1 MSTERIISEEG
12 ETNPEL
18 EAPQE
23 NNVEPELQPQNII
36 DYQNVHDIN
45 QPSNSNKIH
54 CCTCCHSFLAILIM
68 SSIIIVTI
76 LELKARYRCDGLYSL
91 VDIFVGFS
99 ILILIV
105 LLIIYIKLKKE
116 KFLNAFT
123 FYHLFTL
130 FWSVPSLLSAF
141 FYSNERS
148 KYERS
153 YKLLKGGKLL
163 LILISFIINF
173 AFFKCKKSK
182 QE

>member
-1 MSTERIISEEG
+1 MLYVLIFDYFAYSYYVLLLICK
-12 ETNPEL
+12 PYL
-18 EAPQE
+18 
-23 NNVEPELQPQNII
+23 EPELQPQNII

-45 QPSNSNKIH
+45 QPSNSNKVN
-54 CCTCCHSFLAILIM
+54 CCTCCHSFLAILMM
-68 SSIIIVTI
+68 SSIIII
-76 LELKARYRCDGLYSL
+76 SIFELMARYECRILYSL
-91 VDIFVGFS
+91 VDIFVDFS
-99 ILILIV
+99 IIILIV

-116 KFLNAFT
+116 NILNAFT

-141 FYSNERS
+141 IYYNKSNFYES
-148 KYERS
+148 S